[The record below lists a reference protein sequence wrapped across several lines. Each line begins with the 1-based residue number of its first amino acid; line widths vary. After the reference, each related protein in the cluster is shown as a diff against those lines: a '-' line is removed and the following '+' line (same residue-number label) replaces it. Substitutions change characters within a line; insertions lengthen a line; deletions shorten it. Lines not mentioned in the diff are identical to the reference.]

1 MYEYN
6 TTIDRV
12 VDGDTVDVWIDLGFD
27 VRIFERVRMAGID
40 TPESR
45 TRDAREKIFGKRATA
60 RVEELLPAGG
70 KFRAVS
76 ASYDA
81 RGKFGRAMMDF
92 YLPEGQMLCQ
102 MLIDERLAVRY
113 HGQHKDEIR
122 ADHEANW
129 DALGK
134 EDTDGNQKPRR

>member
-1 MYEYN
+1 MYEYSV
-6 TTIDRV
+6 TIDRV
-12 VDGDTVDVWIDLGFD
+12 VDGDTVDIWIDLGFD

-45 TRDAREKIFGKRATA
+45 TRDKREKVFGKLATA

-70 KFRAVS
+70 TFRAVS

-92 YLPEGQMLCQ
+92 ELKGGRMLCPT
-102 MLIDERLAVRY
+102 LIEEHLAVAY
-113 HGQHKDEIR
+113 HGQNKADIR

-129 DALGK
+129 AIL
-134 EDTDGNQKPRR
+134 EAESDGAGPGGL